1 MALTI
6 QEASSSAI
14 VTDTAVFT
22 AGGNRIL
29 EGLSWYN
36 SHTDVVDLT
45 VKFART
51 ATVTIFKIT
60 VAAGES
66 GHLDCSKSKH
76 YFSNLQTITATDS
89 VGSKIHMAISALG
102 VP

>member
-6 QEASSSAI
+6 QEAGSSTI
-14 VTDTAVFT
+14 TTDTTVFT

-36 SHTDVVDLT
+36 SHSASVTLT
-45 VKFART
+45 VKFVRT
-51 ATVTIFKIT
+51 ATVTIFSIT
-60 VAAGES
+60 VPAGES

-76 YFSNLQTITATDS
+76 YFSNAQTITATDS